1 MKHQLL
7 LTQNSS
13 SVHGSWVVGD
23 SVEGSWVVGDSVEG
37 SCVDVDAWV
46 VAGACVVEPAEL
58 GGVDSSPSWL
68 MAVMYSR
75 CALLQSM
82 SSVPATTPSM
92 L

>member
-1 MKHQLL
+1 MHG
-7 LTQNSS
+7 SWVVGA
-13 SVHGSWVVGD
+13 SVEGSWVVGD

-37 SCVDVDAWV
+37 TWVVGAWV
-46 VAGACVVEPAEL
+46 VTGACVVLEPAEH
-58 GGVDSSPSWL
+58 GGLDSSPSWL